1 MNAAFAS
8 DMLLHRPDSDI
19 RYIERMNK
27 LAEEK
32 AKYETVVVKKEG
44 AAGGTASVE
53 EKADPV
59 TTAVLKGNKGSIID
73 EVKKAI
79 ADGAKPEEII
89 NDPVS
94 YTHLTLPT
102 IA

>member
-1 MNAAFAS
+1 MAICRGLTMAIAKPSQELLMNAAFAS

-44 AAGGTASVE
+44 AAGGTASC
-53 EKADPV
+53 
-59 TTAVLKGNKGSIID
+59 LL
-73 EVKKAI
+73 
-79 ADGAKPEEII
+79 
-89 NDPVS
+89 
-94 YTHLTLPT
+94 YTSRCV
-102 IA
+102 